1 MQPDTKTSLDKDG
14 ANAPVTLRSLAE
26 KRMSETAGRP
36 ALPIKKEDMKKL
48 IHELQVSR
56 IEVEIQNEGLV
67 QARDEVEALLERF
80 TNLYD
85 FAPVGYFTLDHR
97 GTIHN
102 MNLTGAAMLGLE
114 RSLLVDRR
122 FLAFVSQDSLPG
134 FNAFMKTVF
143 ERKTQQSCDVE
154 IRNQNDQPIVVRIEA
169 NVAGASQECFMAMTD
184 ITERKRIEEELQKT
198 VLFLTSMIEQ
208 SPAPMWISDDK
219 GTLIKLNKACCDLL
233 NITEDDVVGKYNVL
247 KDNIVE
253 EQGLLP
259 LVKSV
264 FEKGQT
270 AKFEIKY
277 DSSQLKHLAPK
288 KTAFVILDVT
298 IFPIKDPD
306 GRITNAVIQHNDI
319 TARKQAEEQLKH
331 FNEEL
336 EKGIADRTGRLN
348 ASLEEKVLLLREIH
362 HRVKNNLQIIISL
375 LNLQSRYIQDEG
387 TQQLI
392 RESQNR
398 IRAMALVHEKLYQS
412 EDISK
417 IHLDDYVRFLGNS
430 LFQFY
435 GMKGKGIVLNTQ
447 IQDINVDINTAI
459 PVGLIVNELVSNSLK
474 HAFPKGRKG
483 EISVTI
489 TRENAMLTMVYKDT
503 GVGIPPD
510 LDWRTAKSLGLR
522 LVVSLVEQLFGTI
535 ELDRTAGTAFTIV
548 VREKE

>member
-184 ITERKRIEEELQKT
+184 IT
-198 VLFLTSMIEQ
+198 
-208 SPAPMWISDDK
+208 
-219 GTLIKLNKACCDLL
+219 
-233 NITEDDVVGKYNVL
+233 
-247 KDNIVE
+247 
-253 EQGLLP
+253 
-259 LVKSV
+259 
-264 FEKGQT
+264 
-270 AKFEIKY
+270 
-277 DSSQLKHLAPK
+277 
-288 KTAFVILDVT
+288 
-298 IFPIKDPD
+298 
-306 GRITNAVIQHNDI
+306 
-319 TARKQAEEQLKH
+319 ARKQAEEQLKH

-336 EKGIADRTGRLN
+336 EKGIADRTEKLN